1 MLLCCVFGLFDLHNI
16 RAITLDLDDTLWE
29 IGPVIGRAEAALW
42 QWLGRNYPRIGE
54 RWTAEELVQ
63 LRIEVAERHPQQAH
77 DFRFLRRSVLEHIAV
92 DSGYSAE
99 LVDPAFSVFDRAR
112 NEVQFFPD
120 VLPAL
125 ETLAERYAVVAVT
138 NGNANLQEIS
148 LRHLF
153 HDVVTAVDV
162 GAAKPA
168 QIIFDEAVRRAGVM
182 PAEVLHVGDSPEIDV
197 VGAASAGLRTAWMNR
212 NGDDWP
218 AHLPHPDLT
227 VATVDELLD
236 ALAAAEVS

>member
-1 MLLCCVFGLFDLHNI
+1 MSDL
-16 RAITLDLDDTLWE
+16 T
-29 IGPVIGRAEAALW
+29 
-42 QWLGRNYPRIGE
+42 QE
-54 RWTAEELVQ
+54 RKV
-63 LRIEVAERHPQQAH
+63 
-77 DFRFLRRSVLEHIAV
+77 
-92 DSGYSAE
+92 AE

-125 ETLAERYAVVAVT
+125 ETLAKRYAVVAVT
-138 NGNANLQEIS
+138 NGNANLQEIG

-168 QIIFDEAVRRAGVM
+168 PIIFDEAVRRAGVM

-218 AHLPHPDLT
+218 EHLPHPDLT